1 MSQHSLTPLEIA
13 LKRGYL
19 RLTMSEEDLSDHM
32 IIVNNQM
39 SDGGDFSFYS

>member
-1 MSQHSLTPLEIA
+1 MSQESLTSLEIA

-19 RLTMSEEDLSDHM
+19 CLTMSEEDLSDHM

-39 SDGGDFSFYS
+39 SDRV